1 MKRLLIAIISVLLS
15 LTSLGAGKDDRGLTA
30 LREMNPAVFISA
42 TEPMLQS
49 GFGLAQYGIP
59 RELTSSLTFLQFVT
73 INDPE
78 YLDGKAARARR
89 EITRNMENIMEIKGN
104 YANITVWGAPKK
116 GEKMI
121 FSKAV
126 IGIGT
131 RNKLTYIY
139 MEGDVTGDVITGFC
153 SPYM

>member
-1 MKRLLIAIISVLLS
+1 MKRLLIAIISVLLA
-15 LTSLGAGKDDRGLTA
+15 LTSLAAGKDDRGLA
-30 LREMNPAVFISA
+30 ELREMNPSVFISA
-42 TEPMLQS
+42 TDPMLKS

-73 INDPE
+73 ITDPE

-89 EITRNMENIMEIKGN
+89 EITRNMETIMEIKGN
-104 YANITVWGAPKK
+104 YANITVWGSPKK
-116 GEKMI
+116 GSTMV

-139 MEGDVTGDVITGFC
+139 MEGDITGNVITGFC
-153 SPYM
+153 SPYL